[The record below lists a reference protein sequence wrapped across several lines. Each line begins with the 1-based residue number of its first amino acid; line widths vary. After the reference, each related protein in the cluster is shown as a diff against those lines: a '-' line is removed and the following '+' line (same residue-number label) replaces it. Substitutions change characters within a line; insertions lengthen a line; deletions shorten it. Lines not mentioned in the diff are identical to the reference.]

1 MIGASLLAKGAA
13 MVAAPGV
20 KAAWSVAKWL
30 VPLLV
35 ILGLAIA
42 LRSANK
48 DRGQLRKWQT
58 TVVAAVAAETP
69 LAIRKTVTSS
79 TAVENI
85 QWLGRERRTHV
96 AALETQSEQLR
107 RAAAQANAAQNEAAI
122 ERKRAKE
129 RNSDREATRGRLLDP
144 KRSQGL
150 TAAEWGKL

>member
-35 ILGLAIA
+35 ILGLVIA
-42 LRSANK
+42 LRFADK
-48 DRGQLRKWQT
+48 DRDQLRKWQG
-58 TVVAAVAAETP
+58 VVVSAVAAEVP
-69 LAIRKTVTSS
+69 PAMRSTVTSS
-79 TAVENI
+79 TAVETI
-85 QWLGRERRTHV
+85 HWIGRERRTHV
-96 AALETQSEQLR
+96 AALETQSAQLR
-107 RAAAQANAAQNEAAI
+107 RAAAQATAAQNEAAI

-129 RNSDREATRGRLLDP
+129 RNSEREGVRGRLLDP
-144 KRSQGL
+144 KRSSGL